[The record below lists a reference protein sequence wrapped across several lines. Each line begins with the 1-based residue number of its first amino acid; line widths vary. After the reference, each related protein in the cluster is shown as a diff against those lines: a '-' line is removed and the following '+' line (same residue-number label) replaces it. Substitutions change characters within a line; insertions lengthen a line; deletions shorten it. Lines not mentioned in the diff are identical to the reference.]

1 MFLLL
6 ANRKTMNESS
16 VNEASHS
23 LYLIF
28 FCVCRNNKTQ
38 SNKIRFIWMQ
48 KKRLRIDIAAHIIA
62 NEPIWIQRN
71 TDKTHGARNNAERK
85 KNIAY
90 ECSCLLD
97 LVLYL
102 LSWSKSIDVFVGI
115 EIIVVSCTH
124 CDNNNDDGLILTKE
138 KKS

>member
-1 MFLLL
+1 MSRYEFSATQTRLT
-6 ANRKTMNESS
+6 AHETMLNE
-16 VNEASHS
+16 
-23 LYLIF
+23 
-28 FCVCRNNKTQ
+28 
-38 SNKIRFIWMQ
+38 
-48 KKRLRIDIAAHIIA
+48 
-62 NEPIWIQRN
+62 
-71 TDKTHGARNNAERK
+71 K